1 MAIDVGLVVLRSE
14 PLAQPA
20 SSTVVFCSARR
31 ALAVQRGWG
40 GMAYLAAVFIANV
53 RSIVAKCAIWHM
65 ILEIA
70 QTILAVFIGA
80 SAVEGLISV
89 AGYCHI
95 ALLCWCAQ
103 CTRARLAVCVAAN
116 AFVRTANEG
125 RMSPSRKHNRN
136 TPPTP
141 FPLRLCTADSMVA
154 GTYLHSAPM
163 LALRVQ
169 SVWQHLSLVLHRS

>member
-20 SSTVVFCSARR
+20 SSTVVFCSTRR
-31 ALAVQRGWG
+31 AFGGAKGMGG

-80 SAVEGLISV
+80 SAVEGWISV

-154 GTYLHSAPM
+154 GAHLHSAPM

-169 SVWQHLSLVLHRS
+169 SV